1 MTDQPEREAPT
12 AEERLLRERL
22 LKAVY
27 KPAFV
32 QSFIEFMDGHGGY
45 LAHDLERIAVWAGK
59 EIRAA
64 VAAKDEEIAKLRE
77 ENQRLVA
84 ELGWVNRQVVWQE
97 K

>member
-12 AEERLLRERL
+12 AEVELVSPFEFNKLLEEHVERR
-22 LKAVY
+22 V
-27 KPAFV
+27 
-32 QSFIEFMDGHGGY
+32 
-45 LAHDLERIAVWAGK
+45 
-59 EIRAA
+59 RAA
-64 VAAKDEEIAKLRE
+64 VAAKDAEIAKLRE